1 MSNNK
6 VICEVLIEMELT
18 IKENSSRDQVAQLIH
33 QHLQVMKKF
42 PEDFPFKVDSVTADY
57 NFVVPGEENSSNE
70 DDDPNDLSKDPADMM
85 KV

>member
-1 MSNNK
+1 MSNNDK
-6 VICEVLIEMELT
+6 KQVICEVLIEMELT

-42 PEDFPFKVDSVTADY
+42 PEDFPFRVDKVSADY
-57 NFVVPGEENSSNE
+57 GFSVPGEE
-70 DDDPNDLSKDPADMM
+70 DDSNDLSKDPADMM